1 LIGQVVCSSR
11 IFSTGAIVF
20 LAPIITL
27 QINEGGARMMR
38 NLKLII
44 AALVIPAVI
53 VSGAMAGEVEVLHW
67 WTSGGE
73 AAAVQELQKMLQSE
87 GHTWKDFAVAGGAGA
102 NAMTALK
109 SRAVSG
115 NPPTAAQVKGPQ
127 IQEWAALGVLTN
139 LDDVAQAEGWDKLVP
154 KVVADIMKYDGHWVA
169 VPVNVHRI
177 NWMWCNP
184 AVFEK
189 AKAQYPRTWDEFF
202 AACEKIK
209 QAGLIPVAFGGQA
222 WQEATAWESI
232 VAGVGGTAFYQKA
245 LVQADAQ
252 ALTSD
257 TMIKSLE
264 IFKKIKA
271 YTDKNAP
278 GRDWNLATAMV
289 IKGEAAMQ
297 FMGDWAKGEFTAAGK
312 VPGKDYDALT
322 VPGTD
327 QAFLF
332 NVDSFI
338 MFEVKDTQAKAA
350 QKAMARLILS
360 PEFQVTFNVNKG
372 SIPVRSGIAETPF
385 DAVAIDAMK
394 DFAATA
400 KSGGLMPS
408 MAHEMAV
415 SPAVRGAMFDVVTNY
430 YNSSMSAAEAA
441 QKLAAAVQEA
451 QM

>member
-1 LIGQVVCSSR
+1 MMHIARRFAGILAAIAVCASS
-11 IFSTGAIVF
+11 
-20 LAPIITL
+20 
-27 QINEGGARMMR
+27 
-38 NLKLII
+38 
-44 AALVIPAVI
+44 AL
-53 VSGAMAGEVEVLHW
+53 AGEVEVLHW

-73 AAAVQELQKMLQSE
+73 AAAVQELQKMLQKE

-127 IQEWAALGVLTN
+127 IQEWAELGVLTN
-139 LDDVAQAEGWDKLVP
+139 LDDVAQAEGWDAMVP

-184 AVFEK
+184 DVFKK
-189 AKAQYPRTWDEFF
+189 ADVPYPQTWDDFF
-202 AACEKIK
+202 AACEKIR
-209 QAGLIPVAFGGQA
+209 QAGFIPVGFGGQP

-232 VAGVGGTAFYQKA
+232 VAGVGGPDFYQQTLVAADEEALSSPTMVKA
-245 LVQADAQ
+245 
-252 ALTSD
+252 
-257 TMIKSLE
+257 LE
-264 IFKKIKA
+264 IFKKIKT

-322 VPGTD
+322 VPGTKD
-327 QAFLF
+327 VFLF

-338 MFEVKDTQAKAA
+338 MFDVKDPAAQAA

-360 PEFQVTFNVNKG
+360 PDFQVAFNVNKG
-372 SIPVRSGIAETPF
+372 SIPVRSGISEKPF
-385 DAVAIDAMK
+385 DAVAIAAMA
-394 DFAATA
+394 DFEATA
-400 KSGGLMPS
+400 QSGGLLPS

-415 SPAVRGAMFDVVTNY
+415 SPVVRGAMFDVVTNF
-430 YNSSMSAAEAA
+430 YNSDMSAEEAA
-441 QKLAAAVQEA
+441 RQLAAAVREA
-451 QM
+451 KM

>member
-1 LIGQVVCSSR
+1 MLRNVQWFIVISVL
-11 IFSTGAIVF
+11 AITFV
-20 LAPIITL
+20 A
-27 QINEGGARMMR
+27 N
-38 NLKLII
+38 
-44 AALVIPAVI
+44 
-53 VSGAMAGEVEVLHW
+53 AMAGEVEVLHW

-73 AAAVQELQKMLQSE
+73 AAAVQELQKMLQNE
-87 GHTWKDFAVAGGAGA
+87 GHTWRDFAVAGGAGA

-127 IQEWAALGVLTN
+127 IQEWAQLGVLTN
-139 LDDVAQAEGWDKLVP
+139 IDDVAQAEGWDTLVP
-154 KVVADIMKYDGHWVA
+154 GVVADIMKYEGHWVA

-177 NWMWCNP
+177 NWLWCNP
-184 AVFEK
+184 AVFQK
-189 AKAQYPRTWDEFF
+189 AGAQYPRTWEDFF

-209 QAGLIPVAFGGQA
+209 QAGFIPIAFGGQP

-232 VAGVGGTAFYQKA
+232 VAGVGGPEFYKKT
-245 LVQADAQ
+245 LIQADEP
-252 ALTSD
+252 ALASD
-257 TMIKSLE
+257 TMVKALDIFKRIKS
-264 IFKKIKA
+264 

-278 GRDWNLATAMV
+278 GRDWNLATTMV

-322 VPGTD
+322 VPGTAD
-327 QAFLF
+327 AFLF

-338 MFEVKDTQAKAA
+338 MFAVNDPAAKAA

-360 PEFQVTFNVNKG
+360 PDFQVAFNVSKG
-372 SIPVRSGIAETPF
+372 SIPVRAGIAETPF
-385 DAVAIDAMK
+385 DPVAIASMK
-394 DFAATA
+394 DFEATA

-415 SPAVRGAMFDVVTNY
+415 SPAVRGAMFDVITNF
-430 YNSSMSAAEAA
+430 YNSAMPAADAA
-441 QKLAAAVQEA
+441 QKLADAVREA
-451 QM
+451 KM

>member
-1 LIGQVVCSSR
+1 MLRNVKWIVVISVL
-11 IFSTGAIVF
+11 AITFV
-20 LAPIITL
+20 A
-27 QINEGGARMMR
+27 N
-38 NLKLII
+38 
-44 AALVIPAVI
+44 
-53 VSGAMAGEVEVLHW
+53 AMAGEVEVLHW

-73 AAAVQELQKMLQSE
+73 AAAVQELQKMLQNE
-87 GHTWKDFAVAGGAGA
+87 GHTWRDFAVAGGAGA

-139 LDDVAQAEGWDKLVP
+139 LDDVAQAESWDKLVP
-154 KVVADIMKYDGHWVA
+154 GVVADIMKYEGHWVA

-177 NWMWCNP
+177 NWLWCNP
-184 AVFEK
+184 AVFQK
-189 AKAQYPRTWDEFF
+189 AGAQYPKTWDEFF
-202 AACEKIK
+202 AACEKIQK
-209 QAGLIPVAFGGQA
+209 AGLIPVGFGGQA

-232 VAGVGGTAFYQKA
+232 VAGVGGTDFYKKTLIQADEQALASETMVKA
-245 LVQADAQ
+245 LD
-252 ALTSD
+252 
-257 TMIKSLE
+257 
-264 IFKKIKA
+264 IFKRIKP

-278 GRDWNLATAMV
+278 GRDWNLATTMV

-322 VPGTD
+322 VPGTAD
-327 QAFLF
+327 AFLF

-338 MFEVKDTQAKAA
+338 MFEVKDPAAKAA

-360 PEFQVTFNVNKG
+360 PDFQVAFNVNKG
-372 SIPVRSGIAETPF
+372 SIPVRAGIAETPF
-385 DAVAIDAMK
+385 DAVAIASMK
-394 DFAATA
+394 DFEATA

-415 SPAVRGAMFDVVTNY
+415 SPAVRGAMFDVITNF
-430 YNSSMSAAEAA
+430 YNSDMSAADAA
-441 QKLAAAVQEA
+441 QKLADAVREA
-451 QM
+451 KM

>member
-1 LIGQVVCSSR
+1 MRFNPFKMLVAFVLAIGLL
-11 IFSTGAIVF
+11 T
-20 LAPIITL
+20 AP
-27 QINEGGARMMR
+27 
-38 NLKLII
+38 
-44 AALVIPAVI
+44 AL
-53 VSGAMAGEVEVLHW
+53 AGEVEVLHW

-73 AAAVQELQKMLQSE
+73 AAAVQQLQQMLKAE

-109 SRAVSG
+109 SRAMSG

-127 IQEWAALGVLTN
+127 IQEWADLGVLTN
-139 LDDVAQAEGWDKLVP
+139 LDDVAQAENWDKLVP
-154 KVVADIMKYDGHWVA
+154 KVVADIMKSDGKWVA

-184 AVFEK
+184 MVFQK
-189 AKAQYPRTWDEFF
+189 AGAKYPETWDEFF

-209 QAGLIPVAFGGQA
+209 NAGMIPVAFGGQP

-232 VAGVGGTAFYQKA
+232 VSGVGGPEFYTQA
-245 LVQADAQ
+245 LVKADEKTLA
-252 ALTSD
+252 SSK
-257 TMIKSLE
+257 MVEVFE
-264 IFKKIKA
+264 IFRKIKK

-289 IKGEAAMQ
+289 IRGEAGMQ

-312 VPGKDYDALT
+312 VPGKDYEALT
-322 VPGTD
+322 VPGTGN
-327 QAFLF
+327 AFLF

-338 MFEVKDTQAKAA
+338 MFEVKRADAKKA

-360 PEFQVTFNVNKG
+360 PDFQVVFNVNKG
-372 SIPVRSGIAETPF
+372 SIPVRAGIAEDSF
-385 DAVAIDAMK
+385 DAVAVKSMA

-400 KSGGLMPS
+400 KTGGLMPS

-415 SPAVRGAMFDVVTNY
+415 SPAVRGAMFDVVTNF
-430 YNSSMSAAEAA
+430 YNSDMSPQDAV
-441 QKLAAAVQEA
+441 QKLAAAVKEA
-451 QM
+451 KM

>member
-1 LIGQVVCSSR
+1 MLRKVKWIIVISVL
-11 IFSTGAIVF
+11 AITFV
-20 LAPIITL
+20 A
-27 QINEGGARMMR
+27 N
-38 NLKLII
+38 
-44 AALVIPAVI
+44 
-53 VSGAMAGEVEVLHW
+53 AMAGEVEVLHW

-73 AAAVQELQKMLQSE
+73 AAAVQELQKMLQNE
-87 GHTWKDFAVAGGAGA
+87 GHTWRDFAVAGGAGA

-139 LDDVAQAEGWDKLVP
+139 LDDVARAESWDKLVP
-154 KVVADIMKYDGHWVA
+154 GVVADIMKYEGHWVA

-177 NWMWCNP
+177 NWLWCNP
-184 AVFEK
+184 AVFQK
-189 AKAQYPRTWDEFF
+189 AGAQYPKTWDEFF
-202 AACEKIK
+202 AACEKIQK
-209 QAGLIPVAFGGQA
+209 AGLIPVGFGGQA

-232 VAGVGGTAFYQKA
+232 VAGVGGTDFYKKTLIQADEQALASETMVKA
-245 LVQADAQ
+245 LD
-252 ALTSD
+252 
-257 TMIKSLE
+257 
-264 IFKKIKA
+264 IFKRIKP

-278 GRDWNLATAMV
+278 GRDWNLATTMV

-322 VPGTD
+322 VPGTAD
-327 QAFLF
+327 AFLF

-338 MFEVKDTQAKAA
+338 MFEVKDPAAKAA

-360 PEFQVTFNVNKG
+360 PDFQVAFNVSKG
-372 SIPVRSGIAETPF
+372 SIPVRAGIAETPF
-385 DAVAIDAMK
+385 DAVAIASMK
-394 DFAATA
+394 DFEATA

-415 SPAVRGAMFDVVTNY
+415 SPAVRGAMFDVITNF
-430 YNSSMSAAEAA
+430 YNSDMSAADAA
-441 QKLAAAVQEA
+441 QKLADAVREA
-451 QM
+451 KM

>member
-1 LIGQVVCSSR
+1 MLRKVKWIIVISVL
-11 IFSTGAIVF
+11 AITFV
-20 LAPIITL
+20 A
-27 QINEGGARMMR
+27 N
-38 NLKLII
+38 
-44 AALVIPAVI
+44 
-53 VSGAMAGEVEVLHW
+53 AMAGEVEVLHW

-73 AAAVQELQKMLQSE
+73 AAAVQELQKMLQNE
-87 GHTWKDFAVAGGAGA
+87 GHTWRDFAVAGGAGA

-139 LDDVAQAEGWDKLVP
+139 LDDVAQAESWDKLVP
-154 KVVADIMKYDGHWVA
+154 GVVADIMKYEGHWVA

-177 NWMWCNP
+177 NWLWCNP
-184 AVFEK
+184 AVFQK
-189 AKAQYPRTWDEFF
+189 AGAQYPKTWDEFF
-202 AACEKIK
+202 AACEKIQK
-209 QAGLIPVAFGGQA
+209 AGLIPVGFGGQA

-232 VAGVGGTAFYQKA
+232 VAGVGGTDFYKKTLIQADEQALASETMVKA
-245 LVQADAQ
+245 LD
-252 ALTSD
+252 
-257 TMIKSLE
+257 
-264 IFKKIKA
+264 IFKRIKP

-278 GRDWNLATAMV
+278 GRDWNLATTMV

-322 VPGTD
+322 VPGTAD
-327 QAFLF
+327 AFLF

-338 MFEVKDTQAKAA
+338 MFEVKDPAAKAA

-360 PEFQVTFNVNKG
+360 PDFQVAFNVNKG
-372 SIPVRSGIAETPF
+372 SIPVRAGIAETPF
-385 DAVAIDAMK
+385 DAVAIASMK
-394 DFAATA
+394 DFEATA

-415 SPAVRGAMFDVVTNY
+415 SPAVRGAMFDVITNF
-430 YNSSMSAAEAA
+430 YNSDMSAADAA
-441 QKLAAAVQEA
+441 QKLADAVREA
-451 QM
+451 KM

>member
-1 LIGQVVCSSR
+1 MLR
-11 IFSTGAIVF
+11 IVKWIIVISVLAITFV
-20 LAPIITL
+20 A
-27 QINEGGARMMR
+27 N
-38 NLKLII
+38 
-44 AALVIPAVI
+44 
-53 VSGAMAGEVEVLHW
+53 AMAGEVEVLHW

-73 AAAVQELQKMLQSE
+73 AAAVQELQKMLQNE
-87 GHTWKDFAVAGGAGA
+87 GHTWRDFAVAGGAGA

-139 LDDVAQAEGWDKLVP
+139 LDDVARAESWDKLVP
-154 KVVADIMKYDGHWVA
+154 GVVADIMKYEGHWVA

-177 NWMWCNP
+177 NWLWCNP
-184 AVFEK
+184 AVFQK
-189 AKAQYPRTWDEFF
+189 AGAQYPKTWDEFF
-202 AACEKIK
+202 AACEKIQK
-209 QAGLIPVAFGGQA
+209 AGLIPVGFGGQA

-232 VAGVGGTAFYQKA
+232 VAGVGGTDFYKKTLIQADEQALASETMVKA
-245 LVQADAQ
+245 LD
-252 ALTSD
+252 
-257 TMIKSLE
+257 
-264 IFKKIKA
+264 IFKRIKP

-278 GRDWNLATAMV
+278 GRDWNLATTMV

-322 VPGTD
+322 VPGTAD
-327 QAFLF
+327 AFLF

-338 MFEVKDTQAKAA
+338 MFEVKDPAAKAA

-360 PEFQVTFNVNKG
+360 PDFQVAFNVNKG
-372 SIPVRSGIAETPF
+372 SIPVRAGIAETPF
-385 DAVAIDAMK
+385 DAVAIASMK
-394 DFAATA
+394 DFEATA

-415 SPAVRGAMFDVVTNY
+415 SPAVRGAMFDVITNF
-430 YNSSMSAAEAA
+430 YNSDMSAADAA
-441 QKLAAAVQEA
+441 QKLADAVREA
-451 QM
+451 KM

>member
-1 LIGQVVCSSR
+1 MLRNVQWFIVISVL
-11 IFSTGAIVF
+11 AITFV
-20 LAPIITL
+20 A
-27 QINEGGARMMR
+27 N
-38 NLKLII
+38 
-44 AALVIPAVI
+44 
-53 VSGAMAGEVEVLHW
+53 AMAGEVEVLHW

-73 AAAVQELQKMLQSE
+73 AAAVQELQKMLQNE
-87 GHTWKDFAVAGGAGA
+87 GHTWRDFAVAGGAGA

-127 IQEWAALGVLTN
+127 IQEWAQLGVLTN
-139 LDDVAQAEGWDKLVP
+139 IDDVAQAEGWDTLVP
-154 KVVADIMKYDGHWVA
+154 GVVADIMKYEGHWVA

-177 NWMWCNP
+177 NWLWCNP
-184 AVFEK
+184 AVFQK
-189 AKAQYPRTWDEFF
+189 AGAQYPRTWEDFF

-209 QAGLIPVAFGGQA
+209 QAGFIPIAFGGQP

-232 VAGVGGTAFYQKA
+232 VAGVGGPEFYKKT
-245 LVQADAQ
+245 LIQADEP
-252 ALTSD
+252 ALASD
-257 TMIKSLE
+257 TMVKALDIFKRIKS
-264 IFKKIKA
+264 

-278 GRDWNLATAMV
+278 GRDWNLATTMV

-322 VPGTD
+322 VPGTAD
-327 QAFLF
+327 AFLF

-338 MFEVKDTQAKAA
+338 MFAVNDPAAKAA

-360 PEFQVTFNVNKG
+360 PDFQVAFNVSKG
-372 SIPVRSGIAETPF
+372 SIPVRAGIAETPF
-385 DAVAIDAMK
+385 DPVAIASMK
-394 DFAATA
+394 DFEATA

-415 SPAVRGAMFDVVTNY
+415 SPAVRGAMFDVITNF
-430 YNSSMSAAEAA
+430 YNSDMPAADAA
-441 QKLAAAVQEA
+441 QKLAAAVREA
-451 QM
+451 KM